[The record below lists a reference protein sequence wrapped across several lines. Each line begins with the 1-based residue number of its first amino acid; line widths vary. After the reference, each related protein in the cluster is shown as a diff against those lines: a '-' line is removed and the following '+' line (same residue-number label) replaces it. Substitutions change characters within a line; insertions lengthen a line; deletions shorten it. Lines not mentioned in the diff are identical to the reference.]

1 MALETQLAT
10 TGDSGAVSFALEML
24 AADPTDLATTGDS
37 GAVSFS
43 LDLLA
48 VVPQQLETTGDSGA
62 VSFALE
68 MLAGDP
74 HDMATSGDSGTVTF
88 TIEALE
94 GGYYVYEA
102 YAHPDSG
109 MVSFFLWLDGGAVPA
124 AGVPKVSGYGIKR
137 LYERSLMGFY
147 PLYFYDL
154 TTLAHKGWYT
164 EWAVLWVENANAA
177 ASWNERKNTSTI
189 WTERT
194 NASAAWTERT

>member
-74 HDMATSGDSGTVTF
+74 RDMATSGDSGTVTF
-88 TIEALE
+88 TIEVLE
-94 GGYYVYEA
+94 GGYYVFEA
-102 YAHPDSG
+102 YAQPARG
-109 MVSFFLWLDGGAVPA
+109 EVEFFLWMSGGAMPEA
-124 AGVPKVSGYGIKR
+124 ITRKVEGYGINR

-154 TTLAHKGWYT
+154 TTLAHKGWYP
-164 EWAVLWVENANAA
+164 EWAVLWVERTNASAAWRERENAP
-177 ASWNERKNTSTI
+177 ST